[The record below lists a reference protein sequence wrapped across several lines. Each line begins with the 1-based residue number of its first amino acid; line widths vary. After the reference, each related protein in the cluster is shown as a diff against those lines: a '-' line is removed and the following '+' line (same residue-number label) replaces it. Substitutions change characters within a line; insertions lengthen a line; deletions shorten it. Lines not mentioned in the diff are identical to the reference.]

1 MIYLCNSASKTMY
14 SDPRVKEINEPLTE
28 AEFLDIIH
36 KNNVK
41 SAIGHKPIIEC
52 ISKII
57 GKPVQLNRIRLN
69 LGYDD
74 LILLVSIDGRLPE
87 NPEYVDYKGKIEY
100 RLVRFEKQDEQDIL
114 KTQKIIKEIT
124 MEA

>member
-14 SDPRVKEINEPLTE
+14 NDPRIKEIPEPLTE
-28 AEFLDIIH
+28 AQFIDIIY

-41 SAIGHKPIIEC
+41 SAIGHQPIADC
-52 ISKII
+52 VSRII
-57 GKPVQLNRIRLN
+57 GKQVKVNRMRLN

-74 LILLVSIDGRLPE
+74 LILLVSIPGRLPE
-87 NPEYVDYKGKIEY
+87 NPEFVDTEKIEY
-100 RLVRFEKQDEQDIL
+100 RLIRVEKQEAVDIL
-114 KTQKIIKEIT
+114 KSEDIIKKLT